1 MFNKH
6 QTPSER
12 LNAWRTVRQQE
23 YLTVD
28 PLLEAFADIKPIPRY
43 IDYYTPSDWPNVFEI
58 VSEGYFC
65 QSGITLILAAT
76 LTNKGFITADELYF
90 EVISNHINGNDG
102 LVLIHEQVA
111 YNFIPGETVSLQY
124 VIDNSTRFNSH
135 KIKTS
140 SLFS

>member
-1 MFNKH
+1 MFHKH
-6 QTPSER
+6 QNAEER
-12 LNAWRTVRQQE
+12 LKAWRTLRQQKFE
-23 YLTVD
+23 TVD
-28 PLLEAFADIKPIPRY
+28 ELLESFANVKPIPRY
-43 IDYYTPSDWPNVFEI
+43 IDYYTPKDWPNVFDI
-58 VSEGYFC
+58 VKEGYLC
-65 QSGITLILAAT
+65 QTGITLIIVAT
-76 LTNKGFITADELYF
+76 MHNKGFISGEELYF

>member
-1 MFNKH
+1 MFNKN
-6 QTPSER
+6 QTSSDR
-12 LNAWRTVRQQE
+12 LNTWRTIRQQE
-23 YLTVD
+23 YLTVE
-28 PLLEAFADIKPIPRY
+28 PLLEAFANIKPIPRY

-58 VSEGYFC
+58 VSEGYLC

-76 LTNKGFITADELYF
+76 LSNKGFITADELYF

-111 YNFIPGETVSLQY
+111 YNFIPGETASLQY

>member
-1 MFNKH
+1 MFNKT
-6 QTPSER
+6 QTSSDR

-23 YLTVD
+23 YLTVE
-28 PLLEAFADIKPIPRY
+28 PLLEAFANIKPIPRY

-58 VSEGYFC
+58 VSEGYLC

-76 LTNKGFITADELYF
+76 LINKGFITADELYF

-111 YNFIPGETVSLQY
+111 YNVIPGETASLQY

>member
-1 MFNKH
+1 MFNKT
-6 QTPSER
+6 QTSSDR

-23 YLTVD
+23 YLTVE

-58 VSEGYFC
+58 VSEGYLC

-76 LTNKGFITADELYF
+76 LSNKGFITADELYF

-102 LVLIHEQVA
+102 LVLIYEQVA
-111 YNFIPGETVSLQY
+111 YNFIPGETASLQY

>member
-12 LNAWRTVRQQE
+12 LNAWRTVRQHE
-23 YLTVD
+23 YLTVE
-28 PLLEAFADIKPIPRY
+28 PLLEAFADIQPTPRY
-43 IDYYTPSDWPNVFEI
+43 IDYYTPSYWPNVFEI

-76 LTNKGFITADELYF
+76 LSNKGFITADELYF

>member
-23 YLTVD
+23 YLTVE

-76 LTNKGFITADELYF
+76 LSNKGFITADELYF

>member
-6 QTPSER
+6 QTSSER

-23 YLTVD
+23 YKTVE
-28 PLLEAFADIKPIPRY
+28 PLLEAFAPIKPIPRY
-43 IDYYTPSDWPNVFEI
+43 IDYYTPRYWPNVFEI

-76 LTNKGFITADELYF
+76 LHNKGFISDEELYF

-102 LVLIHEQVA
+102 LVLIHDNLA
-111 YNFIPGETVSLQY
+111 YNFIPGKTVSMQE

-140 SLFS
+140 ALFS

>member
-1 MFNKH
+1 MFTKT
-6 QTPSER
+6 QTSTER

-23 YLTVD
+23 YKTVK
-28 PLLEAFADIKPIPRY
+28 PLLEAFAPIKPISRY
-43 IDYYTPSDWPNVFEI
+43 IDYYTPRDWPNVFEI

-76 LTNKGFITADELYF
+76 LTNKGFISDEELYF

-102 LVLIHEQVA
+102 LVLIHENLA
-111 YNFIPGETVSLQY
+111 YNFIPGQQVPMQE

>member
-1 MFNKH
+1 MFNKN
-6 QTPSER
+6 QTSSDR
-12 LNAWRTVRQQE
+12 LNAWRTVRQQD
-23 YLTVD
+23 YKTVE

-43 IDYYTPSDWPNVFEI
+43 IDYYTPRDWPNVFDI
-58 VSEGYFC
+58 VSEGYLC

-76 LTNKGFITADELYF
+76 LHNKGFISGEELYF

-102 LVLIHEQVA
+102 LVLIHDNLA
-111 YNFIPGETVSLQY
+111 YNFIPGKTVSMQE

-135 KIKTS
+135 KIKTT

>member
-1 MFNKH
+1 MFTKT
-6 QTPSER
+6 QTSQER
-12 LNAWRTVRQQE
+12 LNAWRTVRRQD
-23 YLTVD
+23 YKTVE

-43 IDYYTPSDWPNVFEI
+43 IDYYTPRDWPNVFDI
-58 VSEGYFC
+58 VSEGYLC

-76 LTNKGFITADELYF
+76 LTNKGFITDDELHF

-102 LVLIHEQVA
+102 LVLIHEQLA
-111 YNFIPGETVSLQY
+111 YNFIPGETASLQY

>member
-1 MFNKH
+1 MFNKN
-6 QTPSER
+6 QTSSDR
-12 LNAWRTVRQQE
+12 LNAWRAVRQAE
-23 YLTVD
+23 YLTVE

-43 IDYYTPSDWPNVFEI
+43 IDYYTPKDWPNVFEI

-76 LTNKGFITADELYF
+76 LANKGFITADELYF

-111 YNFIPGETVSLQY
+111 YNFIPGETASLQY

>member
-1 MFNKH
+1 MFNKT
-6 QTPSER
+6 QTSSDR

-23 YLTVD
+23 YLTVE
-28 PLLEAFADIKPIPRY
+28 PLLEAFANIKPIPRY

-58 VSEGYFC
+58 VSEGYLC
-65 QSGITLILAAT
+65 QYGITLILAAR
-76 LTNKGFITADELYF
+76 LSNKGFITADELYF

-111 YNFIPGETVSLQY
+111 YNFIPGETASLQY

>member
-12 LNAWRTVRQQE
+12 LNAWRTVRQHE
-23 YLTVD
+23 YLTVE

-58 VSEGYFC
+58 VSEGYLC

-76 LTNKGFITADELYF
+76 LSNKGFITADELYF

>member
-12 LNAWRTVRQQE
+12 LNAWRTVRQHE
-23 YLTVD
+23 YLTVE

-76 LTNKGFITADELYF
+76 LSNKGFITADELYF

>member
-1 MFNKH
+1 MFNKN
-6 QTPSER
+6 QTSSDR
-12 LNAWRTVRQQE
+12 LNTWRTIRQQE
-23 YLTVD
+23 YLTVE
-28 PLLEAFADIKPIPRY
+28 PLLEAFANIKPIPRY

-58 VSEGYFC
+58 VSEGYLC

-76 LTNKGFITADELYF
+76 LINKGFITADELYF

-111 YNFIPGETVSLQY
+111 YNFIPGETASLQY